1 MLLQTDLTPQL
12 RADLLTLEKI
22 ANHSIAR
29 SLAYDETS
37 AARMATERANR
48 QFEESLSLIAHELR
62 SPMTPIL
69 SWAVAL
75 TSGALPLGQ
84 QSFALDAIIRNV
96 RALNY
101 LIDDLFDFAR
111 ISCGKLRLE
120 PAEMRIQEVVREAV
134 TATQQAAAD
143 KKLDITTEISEGV
156 PPFYADPQRVRQV
169 LINLLNNALKFTPPG
184 GSVTLKVVRRG
195 DQVECAVTDT
205 GKGIGPGFLPF
216 VFDRYRQEHRAQ
228 KQTGGLGLGLSI
240 VREIVELHGGTVKAR
255 SRGPHQG
262 TTLSF
267 RLPLRQKR
275 ARAA

>member
-1 MLLQTDLTPQL
+1 
-12 RADLLTLEKI
+12 
-22 ANHSIAR
+22 
-29 SLAYDETS
+29 
-37 AARMATERANR
+37 
-48 QFEESLSLIAHELR
+48 
-62 SPMTPIL
+62 MTPIL

-75 TSGALPLGQ
+75 TSGALPRGQ

-101 LIDDLFDFAR
+101 LIDDLLDFAR

-134 TATQQAAAD
+134 TATQQAAED
-143 KKLDITTEISEGV
+143 KKLHITTDISEGV

-184 GSVTLKVVRRG
+184 GSVMLKVVRRG
-195 DQVECAVTDT
+195 DQVECDVTDT
-205 GKGIGPGFLPF
+205 GKGIGPEFLPF

-228 KQTGGLGLGLSI
+228 REKTAGLGLGLSI